1 MKHKNTQIQIRYI
14 KCVTYSCDATF
25 SISNDDGVLR
35 KFHKITVCVLIM
47 DIFFKRQSIFMKYL
61 EN

>member
-47 DIFFKRQSIFMKYL
+47 DIFLKDKTYL
-61 EN
+61 